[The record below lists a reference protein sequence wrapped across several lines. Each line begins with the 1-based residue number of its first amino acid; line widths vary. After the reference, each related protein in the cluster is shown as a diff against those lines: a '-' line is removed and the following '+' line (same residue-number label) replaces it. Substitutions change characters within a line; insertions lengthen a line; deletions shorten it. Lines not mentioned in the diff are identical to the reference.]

1 MAKPESPD
9 NTLTTGRLPGYGAS
23 RCGFLELPFI
33 ALTLIWLAACSKPT
47 SKDPQSAQAR
57 VAPTKVPVGVVL
69 PQRKDLTRTIALL
82 GTLVAFNE
90 ATLYGKVAGYL
101 KSISVDKG
109 DRVHRGQS
117 LAMLEVPE
125 MVKEID
131 QAQAAYQEA
140 LANLNQ
146 AKAEADLEGV
156 TYKRYSEVHSK
167 DPDAIANQELDQYR
181 SKYEVAEANVKL
193 AEARVAMAAANR
205 DRLVALHR
213 YANITAPFSGVV
225 TARFVDPGALIQAA
239 TSSTQGQAIITVQD
253 LDTIRVYV
261 SVPEVNVPLIH
272 IGTPASLTTAPYPGK
287 VFTAAV
293 TRFAE
298 ALDPSTRTMKTE
310 IDVPNRG
317 HLLRP
322 GMYADV
328 TLVSEVVRNALVVQD
343 SALVVESS
351 RIFVWVV
358 RGGAAHR
365 VEVETGMD
373 DGAEVVIR
381 SGLSGEEQVVVAGK
395 DSLDEGKGVESSP
408 LKAGKL

>member
-1 MAKPESPD
+1 MAKPKLPD
-9 NTLTTGRLPGYGAS
+9 KTLTDSGLPRFSVKSWRYLWLTLLALVLVWLSACSHSTSIDPQAAQAGAS
-23 RCGFLELPFI
+23 G
-33 ALTLIWLAACSKPT
+33 
-47 SKDPQSAQAR
+47 
-57 VAPTKVPVGVVL
+57 KVPVGIVT
-69 PQRKDLTRTIALL
+69 PQRKDLTRTITLP

-109 DRVHRGQS
+109 DRVRRGQS
-117 LAMLEVPE
+117 LALLEVPE

-131 QAQAAYQEA
+131 QAQSAYQEA

-167 DPDAIANQELDQYR
+167 DPDAISNQELDQNR

-193 AEARVAMAAANR
+193 AEARVATAAANR
-205 DRLVALHR
+205 DRLIALHR
-213 YANITAPFSGVV
+213 YANITSPFSGVI

-239 TSSTQGQAIITVQD
+239 TSSIQGQAIVTVQD
-253 LDTIRVYV
+253 LDMIRVYV

-272 IGTPASLTTAPYPGK
+272 IGTPASLTTAAYPGR

-310 IDVPNRG
+310 IDIPNRG

-328 TLVSEVVRNALVVQD
+328 TLTAEIVRDALIVPA
-343 SALVVESS
+343 SALVVEGP
-351 RIFVWVV
+351 RKFLWVV

-365 VEVETGMD
+365 IEVGTGMD
-373 DGAEVVIR
+373 DGAEVEIR
-381 SGLSGEEQVVVAGK
+381 SGLKGEEQVVIAGK
-395 DSLDEGKGVESSP
+395 DSLAEGKAVEASTAT
-408 LKAGKL
+408 AGKP